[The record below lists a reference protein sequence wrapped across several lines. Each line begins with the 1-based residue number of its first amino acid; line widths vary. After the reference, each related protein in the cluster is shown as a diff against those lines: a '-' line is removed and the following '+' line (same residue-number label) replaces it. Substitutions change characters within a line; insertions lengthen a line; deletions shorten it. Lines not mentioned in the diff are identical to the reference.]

1 MTPKQLK
8 KELKKYQIKWP
19 GRGGVDERA
28 WAVPGAS
35 DVGMLH
41 SVRMELLSGL
51 AEAMEKEKRAEQ
63 DRIAEVER
71 ERHEIQRKAEAWRNS
86 TREPDSS
93 EDE

>member
-1 MTPKQLK
+1 
-8 KELKKYQIKWP
+8 
-19 GRGGVDERA
+19 
-28 WAVPGAS
+28 
-35 DVGMLH
+35 MLL